1 MAGQPAAPLA
11 NPLAVLEIP
20 STPSTMNAAAAL
32 VKAGDT
38 RWDAVRTDEQTAGR
52 GRQGRTWHMFPGH
65 SLACTLLLPGAP
77 VPHLALLA
85 ALALHDA
92 IITLCPSLTLPL
104 QLKWPNDILLGF
116 GLGQGPTNP
125 HAPKKLS
132 GLLIETASG
141 PHGTTTLLGVGLN
154 LTESPAMLALGPD
167 FPGIALA
174 RAVPVGQSV
183 PTASALLVQ
192 LSTCLSARLAL
203 YDTHGW
209 APNHASYVRH
219 CITLGQ
225 RIVWHR
231 SENPEFPQELT
242 GLARGLTEG
251 GHLEMVTDD
260 GTVHLIQSGSV
271 MLHGRHHT

>member
-1 MAGQPAAPLA
+1 MVSTPPA
-11 NPLAVLEIP
+11 LAVLELP
-20 STPSTMNAAAAL
+20 STPSTLDAAAAL

-38 RWDAVRTDEQTAGR
+38 RWGAVRTDEQTAGR
-52 GRQGRTWHMFPGH
+52 GRQGRTWRMFPSH
-65 SLACTLLLPGAP
+65 SLACTLLLPGPP

-92 IITLCPSLTLPL
+92 ITTLCPNLTLPL
-104 QLKWPNDILLGF
+104 HLKWPNDLL
-116 GLGQGPTNP
+116 LGQGPTNP
-125 HAPKKLS
+125 HLPKKLS
-132 GLLIETASG
+132 GLLIETANG
-141 PHGTTTLLGVGLN
+141 PQGTTTLLGVGLN
-154 LTESPAMLALGPD
+154 LTESPAMLALGQD
-167 FPGIALA
+167 FPGIALS
-174 RAVPVGQSV
+174 RAVPVGQPV
-183 PTASALLVQ
+183 PTAAALLVQ
-192 LSTCLSARLAL
+192 LSTCLTARLAL
-203 YDTHGW
+203 YDAHGW

-231 SENPEFPQELT
+231 SENPEFPQQLT

-260 GTVHLIQSGSV
+260 GTVHHIQSGSV

>member
-1 MAGQPAAPLA
+1 MAT
-11 NPLAVLEIP
+11 PLAVLELP
-20 STPSTMNAAAAL
+20 TTPSTLDAAAAL
-32 VKAGDT
+32 VKAGDA
-38 RWDAVRTDEQTAGR
+38 RWQAVRTDEQTAGR

-65 SLACTLLLPGAP
+65 SLACTLLLPGPP

-85 ALALHDA
+85 VLALHDA
-92 IITLCPSLTLPL
+92 ITTLCPTLTLPL
-104 QLKWPNDILLGF
+104 HVKWPNDLLLGF
-116 GLGQGPTNP
+116 GLGQGPSNP
-125 HAPKKLS
+125 DAPKKLS
-132 GLLIETASG
+132 GLLIETAQAPG
-141 PHGTTTLLGVGLN
+141 GATHTLLGVGLN
-154 LTESPAMLALGPD
+154 LTESPAMLALGQG

-174 RAVPVGQSV
+174 RAVPPGQPV
-183 PTASALLVQ
+183 PTAAALLVQ

-203 YDTHGW
+203 YHAHGW
-209 APNHASYVRH
+209 APNHNDYVRH

-225 RIVWHR
+225 RIVWQR

-260 GTVHLIQSGSV
+260 GMVHIIQSGSV